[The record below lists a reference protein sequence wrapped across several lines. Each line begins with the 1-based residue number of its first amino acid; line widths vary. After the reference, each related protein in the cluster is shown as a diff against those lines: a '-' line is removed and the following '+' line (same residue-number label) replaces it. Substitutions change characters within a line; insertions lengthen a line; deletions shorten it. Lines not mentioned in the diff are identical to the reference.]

1 VVEFFGSDEI
11 FENIFGRAIFHC
23 MENLEQFL
31 LTSWDAIGC
40 LLLLQLNHEQKDVMS
55 ARSVPLL
62 ASFFQR
68 VQVLVWSRFKTI
80 MELHLQSL
88 VAFTPPKASPEVH
101 AHFISRR
108 YAELVASFR
117 VLRPPAVEAM
127 LTTILR
133 ALRTE
138 VERLLQ
144 ERLARL
150 HTTRKQQAAFLI
162 NNYELIVSILAE
174 RGARGEDSVHF
185 EQLLDSLKSVFVEEQ
200 LSVDYGRMIAYVKQT
215 EPMVLQGADR
225 SRVDLG
231 TMEHLLRSF
240 HETWKQGIEGIHR
253 DVVKSFPNLT
263 VGMDVLK
270 QVLTQMLLYYTRFLD
285 LVKEMFPNG
294 APFAQYILSIS
305 TLMNEIKNFSTNF

>member
-1 VVEFFGSDEI
+1 
-11 FENIFGRAIFHC
+11 
-23 MENLEQFL
+23 M
-31 LTSWDAIGC
+31 
-40 LLLLQLNHEQKDVMS
+40 
-55 ARSVPLL
+55 
-62 ASFFQR
+62 
-68 VQVLVWSRFKTI
+68 
-80 MELHLQSL
+80 
-88 VAFTPPKASPEVH
+88 
-101 AHFISRR
+101 
-108 YAELVASFR
+108 
-117 VLRPPAVEAM
+117 
-127 LTTILR
+127 
-133 ALRTE
+133 
-138 VERLLQ
+138 Q

>member
-1 VVEFFGSDEI
+1 
-11 FENIFGRAIFHC
+11 
-23 MENLEQFL
+23 
-31 LTSWDAIGC
+31 
-40 LLLLQLNHEQKDVMS
+40 
-55 ARSVPLL
+55 
-62 ASFFQR
+62 
-68 VQVLVWSRFKTI
+68 VQVLVWSRFKAI
-80 MELHLQSL
+80 MEAHLQSL
-88 VAFTPPKASPEVH
+88 VAFTPPKVSPEVH
-101 AHFISRR
+101 PHFISRR

-117 VLRPPAVEAM
+117 LLRPPAVEGM

-162 NNYELIVSILAE
+162 NNYELIVSLLGE

-200 LSVDYGRMIAYVKQT
+200 LSVDYGRMITYVKQT
-215 EPMVLQGADR
+215 EPLVLQDGDR

-240 HETWKQGIEGIHR
+240 HESWKTGIESIHR

-285 LVKEMFPNG
+285 LVKAMFPNG
-294 APFAQYILSIS
+294 APFAQYILSIA
-305 TLMNEIKNFSTNF
+305 TLMNEIKNFSRNF

>member
-1 VVEFFGSDEI
+1 
-11 FENIFGRAIFHC
+11 
-23 MENLEQFL
+23 
-31 LTSWDAIGC
+31 
-40 LLLLQLNHEQKDVMS
+40 LNHEQRELMS
-55 ARSVPLL
+55 ARSVPPL

-68 VQVLVWSRFKTI
+68 VQMLVWSRFKAI
-80 MELHLQSL
+80 MEAHLQSL
-88 VAFTPPKASPEVH
+88 VAFVPPKSTPEVH
-101 AHFISRR
+101 AHFVSRR

-117 VLRPPAVEAM
+117 LLKPPAVEAM

-138 VERLLQ
+138 VERMLQ
-144 ERLARL
+144 ERLARM

-162 NNYELIVSILAE
+162 NNYELIVSTLAE
-174 RGARGEDSVHF
+174 RGARGDDSVHF

-200 LSVDYGRMIAYVKQT
+200 LSVDYGRMITYVKQT
-215 EPMVLQGADR
+215 EPLLQQGGDR

-240 HETWKQGIEGIHR
+240 HEGWKAGIEGIHR

-305 TLMNEIKNFSTNF
+305 TLMNEIKNFSRNF